1 LAEKE
6 KAQTKSNVL
15 SMDLSSSLRAIAK
28 GVGEK
33 LEQWL
38 GGSVVTLDIDSKSIR
53 LLEMKGKV
61 VEKWAEASFETS
73 IPEGEQASGLP
84 ALSKALRQLMDSS
97 GIKAKKVIA
106 SLSGL
111 YTLSRILP
119 DSALPPAPT
128 TGEAILEIA
137 NEIMPLPETRR
148 YLSWQAIS
156 NKEGERL
163 FLAVAVAREMLD
175 SQVQALKA
183 AGIDPYVVEL
193 RSMALV
199 RAVDK
204 KQAIILNIDSPSIDI
219 IVIVDNVPEVI
230 RTIAWNPSQLSI
242 EETAEYLAT
251 TLESIVE
258 FYNSHHLETPLD
270 PATLLFVTGQ
280 LSMNSNLIERLNA
293 TSSFHVAPLELSV
306 KYPAYLPISQYAVNI
321 GLALRKSV
329 TSKNKNQDGV
339 IPLDLNLLPGAY
351 RPWRPKSRHIYAAI
365 ILIAGFTLLFPLFQI
380 AGEAM
385 SRTVILEAK
394 FKTLNSQLE
403 LKKREIQKRDPLQK
417 AVAEYQNIVGQR
429 VGFEKDIEVILGE
442 AGKLGVTVSTVR
454 HRGNSIE
461 VSCKA
466 EDYLTFRKY
475 LQAIE
480 ESGRFLS
487 PIPPPEGYPYT
498 ASGTIILKPQ
508 IAEGG

>member
-1 LAEKE
+1 LAKKE

-15 SMDLSSSLRAIAK
+15 SMDLNSSLRAIAK

-61 VEKWAEASFETS
+61 VEKWAEAPFEAS
-73 IPEGEQASGLP
+73 VPEGEQASGLP
-84 ALSKALRQLMDSS
+84 ALSKAVRQLMGSS

-137 NEIMPLPETRR
+137 NEIMPLPENRR
-148 YLSWQAIS
+148 YLSWQTIS

-175 SQVQALKA
+175 SQVQALRT

-242 EETAEYLAT
+242 EETAEYLTT
-251 TLESIVE
+251 TLE
-258 FYNSHHLETPLD
+258 
-270 PATLLFVTGQ
+270 
-280 LSMNSNLIERLNA
+280 
-293 TSSFHVAPLELSV
+293 
-306 KYPAYLPISQYAVNI
+306 
-321 GLALRKSV
+321 
-329 TSKNKNQDGV
+329 
-339 IPLDLNLLPGAY
+339 
-351 RPWRPKSRHIYAAI
+351 
-365 ILIAGFTLLFPLFQI
+365 
-380 AGEAM
+380 
-385 SRTVILEAK
+385 
-394 FKTLNSQLE
+394 
-403 LKKREIQKRDPLQK
+403 
-417 AVAEYQNIVGQR
+417 
-429 VGFEKDIEVILGE
+429 
-442 AGKLGVTVSTVR
+442 
-454 HRGNSIE
+454 
-461 VSCKA
+461 
-466 EDYLTFRKY
+466 
-475 LQAIE
+475 
-480 ESGRFLS
+480 
-487 PIPPPEGYPYT
+487 
-498 ASGTIILKPQ
+498 
-508 IAEGG
+508 